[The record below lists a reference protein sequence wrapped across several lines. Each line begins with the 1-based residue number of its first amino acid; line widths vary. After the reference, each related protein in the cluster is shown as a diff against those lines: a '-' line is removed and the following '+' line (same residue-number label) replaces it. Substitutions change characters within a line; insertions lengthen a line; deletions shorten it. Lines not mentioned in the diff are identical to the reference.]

1 MGSHSDARAESEER
15 AVSGCLFCQIARG
28 ERTAHT
34 IFAVDGVVA
43 FLDIFPCTPG
53 HTLVIPREHYGTLS
67 EMPAEEVG
75 KLFQVAAMVAAK
87 VQSALGAAGFNL
99 GINSG
104 KAAGQEVFHVH
115 IHIIPRYPDDGGGS
129 MKSVAHFKGTESLE
143 AIAATLRPTFSPS

>member
-1 MGSHSDARAESEER
+1 M
-15 AVSGCLFCQIARG
+15 SGCLFCQIARG
-28 ERTAHT
+28 ERPSHT
-34 IFAVDGVVA
+34 IFAGDGVVA

-53 HTLVIPREHYGTLS
+53 HTLVIPRQHYATLA

-99 GINSG
+99 GINNG

-129 MKSVAHFKGTESLE
+129 MKSVAHFKGKESLE
-143 AIAATLRPTFSPS
+143 QIAAKLRSSLSPS